1 MVKFVIKNLNIW
13 CSYDFLLYLLPIERR
28 LALIGKK
35 RYCRRAT
42 GSAHTLDPFYGQPP
56 FRFIRM
62 TASL

>member
-13 CSYDFLLYLLPIERR
+13 CSYDFLLYLLPIERP

-42 GSAHTLDPFYGQPP
+42 GTAHTLDPFYGQPP

>member
-1 MVKFVIKNLNIW
+1 MVKFAIKNLNIW

-35 RYCRRAT
+35 RYCRCPFGA
-42 GSAHTLDPFYGQPP
+42 AHALDPFYGQQP